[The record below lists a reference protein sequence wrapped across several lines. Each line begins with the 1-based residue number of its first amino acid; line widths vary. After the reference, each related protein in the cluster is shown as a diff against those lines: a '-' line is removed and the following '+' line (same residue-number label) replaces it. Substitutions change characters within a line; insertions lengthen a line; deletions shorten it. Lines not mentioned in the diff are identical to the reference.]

1 MENENQTQFENRLTT
16 SAIGFL
22 NESAKW
28 SKLLAI
34 VGFVGIG
41 LMVLFSLLF
50 IIGIS
55 AFDQFTERA
64 NSPFPMSLL
73 GVVYLII
80 AAVYFF
86 PVYYL
91 YQFAVKTKAA
101 LHTKNTQ
108 MLTDGFEN
116 LKSHY
121 KFLGIFTLVILSL
134 YGLIFIFAIIAG
146 LFAASN

>member
-1 MENENQTQFENRLTT
+1 MENENLSQFENQLTT
-16 SAIGFL
+16 SAVGFL

-28 SKLLAI
+28 SKFLAI

-41 LMVLFSLLF
+41 LMVLLSLFF
-50 IIGIS
+50 IIGLS
-55 AFDQFTERA
+55 AFDQFTETT
-64 NSPFPMSLL
+64 NYPFPMSLF
-73 GVVYLII
+73 GVIYLVI

-101 LHTKNTQ
+101 LYTKNAQ
-108 MLTDGFEN
+108 MLADGFEN

-121 KFLGIFTLVILSL
+121 KFLGVFTLIILSL
-134 YGLIFIFAIIAG
+134 YGLIFIFAILAG
-146 LFAASN
+146 LLATSN